1 MSILCAL
8 SKVFEKVMYN
18 RLLHFI
24 NELIILYKFQFGFRK
39 DCSTHMA
46 LITLMDKLITA
57 LGNGEFTIGVFL
69 DFSKAFDTINHQILF
84 DKLYHYG
91 IRRVALTWCKSYLSN
106 RYQYVTYNG
115 VKSSQQIIRCGV
127 PQGSILGPL
136 LFLIYI
142 NDLPMVCK
150 HAMAIMFADD
160 TNIFLS
166 NSNIDDLQ
174 DLVNEEL
181 SHLTAWLK
189 INKLSLNV
197 KKAHYMVF
205 TNKRAPASTIK
216 LEINDER
223 IVETCKTKFLG
234 VIIDNKLTWKEHVN
248 YISGKIA
255 RGIGIITKA

>member
-1 MSILCAL
+1 MNWIYYINFSLDSERTAL
-8 SKVFEKVMYN
+8 
-18 RLLHFI
+18 
-24 NELIILYKFQFGFRK
+24 LY
-39 DCSTHMA
+39 MA

-57 LGNGEFTIGVFL
+57 LENGEFTIGVFL

-91 IRRVALTWCKSYLSN
+91 IRGVALTWCKSYLSS

-115 VKSSQQIIRCGV
+115 VKSSQQLIRCGV

-150 HAMAIMFADD
+150 HAMAIMFVDD

-174 DLVNEEL
+174 NLVNE
-181 SHLTAWLK
+181 
-189 INKLSLNV
+189 
-197 KKAHYMVF
+197 
-205 TNKRAPASTIK
+205 
-216 LEINDER
+216 
-223 IVETCKTKFLG
+223 
-234 VIIDNKLTWKEHVN
+234 
-248 YISGKIA
+248 
-255 RGIGIITKA
+255 